1 MTIEN
6 LNVSDL
12 KIIRTM
18 KKHAKILKQPT
29 TDSRV
34 EPRASPPKYKQGFYT
49 LNDNNIHASFRN
61 QMAHYRLR
69 DKTYTL
75 RHVS

>member
-1 MTIEN
+1 
-6 LNVSDL
+6 
-12 KIIRTM
+12 M

-34 EPRASPPKYKQGFYT
+34 ESGASPRKYKQGFYP

-61 QMAHYRLR
+61 QLPHTIDYK

-75 RHVS
+75 RFVS